1 MSERYRSGG
10 ETRMSAEDMER
21 TVSSNPLIYDQLRI
35 LGVSAGVWDAVL
47 DELFDEPFGNIPGPF
62 GFLLADL
69 NGKIGPR
76 RLDYSRPEGIS
87 DHDYVRKLL
96 RQSIEALAGNQELP
110 DDDGSDCDKALDEY
124 WAYRASLN

>member
-1 MSERYRSGG
+1 MSS
-10 ETRMSAEDMER
+10 EDMDR
-21 TVSSNPLIYDQLRI
+21 TVSSNAFIYDQLTT
-35 LGVSAGVWDAVL
+35 LGVRASVWDDVL

-69 NGKIGPR
+69 NGKIGPQ
-76 RLDYSRPEGIS
+76 RLDYFRPEGIS

-96 RQSIEALAGNQELP
+96 KQSIEELSGNSELP